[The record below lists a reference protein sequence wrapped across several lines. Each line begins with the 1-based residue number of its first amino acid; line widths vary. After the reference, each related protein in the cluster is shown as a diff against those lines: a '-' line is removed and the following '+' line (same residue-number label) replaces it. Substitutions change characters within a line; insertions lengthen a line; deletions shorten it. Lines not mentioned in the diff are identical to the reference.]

1 MRTVRCSS
9 LPLLMR
15 CRAAG
20 ETPDLVIRE
29 TNAAADLGTEAHRHL
44 AGLLN
49 DGGVDFD
56 KCSSVEVRGLVAS
69 GLRFWR
75 ELGLEMQ
82 PVMSEVTMSATV
94 RGVTVTGTADV
105 VIVGPRMATV
115 LDWKSGR
122 LDTEYREQLR
132 GYSCLVMLDAP
143 NVEHVDS
150 MAAWLRDQDIE
161 RHSFDRD
168 DLLAWEGDIERLGE
182 PWDGRYTTGSHCAH
196 CPRAHEC
203 PAVNALVRRD
213 ATALL
218 GLDLDS
224 LEGGLA
230 AMPPERILDLVRQ
243 AKMVG
248 AVADRIRDAVRD
260 HVARSG
266 DVVSADGRLTLAAE
280 RRRVV
285 DTAAAWP
292 TLEAMLTDDELPG
305 CVKVSLS
312 RVEEAIAKS
321 AGKGNGA
328 RAKRDLAA
336 RLEAANAITTTE
348 IQKLVERRS

>member
-29 TNAAADLGTEAHRHL
+29 TNAAAELGTDVHRLL
-44 AGLLN
+44 ARLADDELIEWN
-49 DGGVDFD
+49 AIDNP
-56 KCSSVEVRGLVAS
+56 EVRALVAC
-69 GLRFWR
+69 GERIWR
-75 ELGLEMQ
+75 ELGMAGMPTMGEA
-82 PVMSEVTMSATV
+82 SMSANV

-105 VIVGPRMATV
+105 VVIGAQVATV

-122 LDTEYREQLR
+122 LDTDYREQLR
-132 GYSCLVMLDAP
+132 GYSCLLLLSAPSLDR
-143 NVEHVDS
+143 VDS
-150 MAAWLRDQDIE
+150 VAAWLRDQDIE

-182 PWDGRYTTGSHCAH
+182 PWDRRYTTGSHCAH

-213 ATALL
+213 ATAML
-218 GLDLDS
+218 GLDLDA

-230 AMPPERILDLVRQ
+230 VMPPERILELVRQ

-266 DVVSADGRLTLAAE
+266 DVVSADGRLTLE
-280 RRRVV
+280 TTRRRVV

-292 TLEAMLTDDELPG
+292 TLEAMLSDDELPG

-312 RVEEAIAKS
+312 RVEEAVAKS

-328 RAKRDLAA
+328 RAKRDLTA

-348 IQKLVERRS
+348 IVKLIERRG